1 MDKSIKVAM
10 TILAFAVLV
19 VPLVLFV
26 LPLTC
31 RGYSPEFPFSREEKR
46 QVGLEY
52 GHLTPQWSSDGQ
64 LIAFGGYGHIH
75 TIKANG
81 RGLQIISEKNDD
93 VHTAYRSPN
102 TSRDGARI
110 AYIAFVHKRLWP
122 LEADFQWEIVT
133 SELDGSSKRR
143 LTKSSKE
150 EEFYVANLNPVWSPD
165 GTRIAFTS
173 NNLPDGV
180 RYFTVF
186 TMAADGSDVRGI
198 VPSIRS
204 KVSFDR
210 DRLYD
215 PLSWSPDSR
224 SLAFVATKIE
234 GGVHRYVLYTFGAD
248 GSGVTS
254 LGETTSAP
262 AWSPDSSQ
270 IAFVRLVGDTYTL
283 FASDTD
289 GSNLA
294 KIVEWKAASHLDIKG
309 LSWSSDGARLLM
321 FGRSSVGI
329 VNVDGT
335 GFRSFSIGNYL
346 DGNVYASWSWDGSRI
361 AIFTRLDRSDFN
373 NGFDIVLFTMRP
385 DGTDSRTLVRYK
397 LNPGQLPSSFSEGR
411 LEAARGEP
419 VPSRF
424 LEKITVPPPTSI
436 SLSASATSSESKL
449 VQRQDSPERPLCDEK
464 SGNPCVPRDVSSFDL
479 FATNSGVAAYD
490 HGEASSV
497 EDVLEDGLHLIGASP
512 THIAFRGTAQESGVR
527 CGWRGVARTVGQRE
541 GAIRFWLGMDDN
553 EPLPSAVQVEADF
566 MSYINRTPPR
576 YRDFVAASFIPVV
589 RGGLSTER
597 LTLTCYADYGVHE
610 YLLGSGP
617 AGASTKLSVAYDRM
631 GEARSYEL
639 YSRSHAA
646 GEFGPATS
654 TPMMSEGEY
663 QTSLERTVSE
673 AESTLA
679 DIIEGHQAIVFLA
692 PMGAHNA
699 IAVEAWQAVAQWDV
713 QRAEDGTVNAV
724 RYGAHE
730 GDPEHTQTLVIL
742 KGRIATTTATA
753 TTTRIASVSGL
764 NQYYRDIGAYDDI
777 TPGDNATTT
786 FTPAQ
791 QPPVYAPRPASLS
804 ATASGEESADLS
816 WPLVS
821 GTSGYHVQHRLSDAG
836 ERWTTATSTLTGT
849 AFTVVEL
856 RCNATH
862 DFRVGAYGDGVTYNS
877 RAGLWSPTA
886 TTTTDTC
893 SPRPPEFES
902 ASYEFDVSV
911 AVRAGESVGKV
922 TAFDLNDDPITYSII
937 SGNGAGTFAIA
948 SSTGEMT
955 MAGGPGAAVGTTY
968 TLTVGASDGVSGTTS
983 VTVTVTVVEVDCGVG
998 AAVANPGSNL
1008 ELVSDC
1014 ETLLGLRNLLSG
1026 TATLNWSVD
1035 TPITSW
1041 DGVTVGGTPRR
1052 VTRLVLERRG
1062 LTGELPT
1069 ELGLLT
1075 GLEELNVSLSSQLT
1089 GLIPAELGDLANLRT
1104 LQLHYNRLTGPIPPE
1119 LGGLSKLTDLQLHG
1133 NALNGPI
1140 PPELGNLSEL
1150 VNLYLGVNYL
1160 TGPIPVELSRLAQL

>member
-10 TILAFAVLV
+10 TILAFAVLM

-309 LSWSSDGARLLM
+309 LSWSPDGARLLM

-424 LEKITVPPPTSI
+424 LEKITVPPPTPI

-730 GDPEHTQTLVIL
+730 GDPEHTQALVIL

-753 TTTRIASVSGL
+753 TRIASVSGL

-786 FTPAQ
+786 FTPSQ
-791 QPPVYAPRPASLS
+791 SPPVYAPGPASLS
-804 ATASGEESADLS
+804 ATASGEETANLS
-816 WPLVS
+816 WLPVS
-821 GTSGYHVQHRLSDAG
+821 NASGYHVQHRRSESG
-836 ERWTTATSTLTGT
+836 ERWTTATST
-849 AFTVVEL
+849 FTSTSYTVTDL

-862 DFRVGAYGDGVTYNS
+862 EFRVGAYGDGNTYNS
-877 RAGLWSPTA
+877 RAGLWSPSA
-886 TTTTDTC
+886 TTTTHTC

-902 ASYEFDVSV
+902 ASYDFSVSV
-911 AVRAGESVGKV
+911 AAITGESLGTVF
-922 TAFDLNDDPITYSII
+922 AFDLNEDPVSYEITAGNE
-937 SGNGAGTFAIA
+937 SGKFAIA
-948 SSTGEMT
+948 TSTGEIT
-955 MAGGPGAAVGTTY
+955 VAGRLGVVVGSTY

-983 VTVTVTVVEVDCGVG
+983 VTVTVTVVAADCSVG
-998 AAVANPGSNL
+998 SAVADPSINPGM
-1008 ELVSDC
+1008 VSDC
-1014 ETLLGLRNLLSG
+1014 ETLLSFRDTLSG
-1026 TATLNWSVD
+1026 TVALDWSVD

-1041 DGVTVGGTPRR
+1041 DGVTVEGTPKR
-1052 VTRLVLERRG
+1052 VTELVLEG
-1062 LTGELPT
+1062 QGITGELPS
-1069 ELGLLT
+1069 
-1075 GLEELNVSLSSQLT
+1075 V
-1089 GLIPAELGDLANLRT
+1089 
-1104 LQLHYNRLTGPIPPE
+1104 
-1119 LGGLSKLTDLQLHG
+1119 LGGLDELLTLRLEG
-1133 NALNGPI
+1133 NALTGEI
-1140 PPELGNLSEL
+1140 PPELGNLKE
-1150 VNLYLGVNYL
+1150 L
-1160 TGPIPVELSRLAQL
+1160 TGLSLADNRLTGEIPPELGSLEDLEYLDLSNNRLTGSLPPELRDLRNRGWLKVDGNQLSR